1 MIIDNEK
8 IQEKIEH
15 IEHGLST
22 VKHLMADTELMK
34 WFADDFALRFCWSS
48 NAIEGNTLSL
58 DETIALVEF
67 DEVRA
72 GHTYSEYQDAKNLY
86 YAIWMSMIPFHSEPI
101 TEAWIQTNNGWLR
114 GSEGNYRTKDVTVGT
129 LLETA
134 HVPPHYDRVPELMKD
149 FATTVNFKVAGLA
162 ELFEKLTLSH
172 LTFERIHPF
181 QDGNGRVGRMILNQ
195 QLINHGL
202 LPVALTKNSDYIQA
216 FKQFGRNGDYS
227 KLMYEILKGEEEAID
242 RLTAFEKKRAQ
253 GLKCDSQLTLKGK
266 MEAANKLQAEQQ
278 KDRSAP
284 KDRDER

>member
-1 MIIDNEK
+1 MIIDNK
-8 IQEKIEH
+8 TIQEQLAHVER
-15 IEHGLST
+15 GLAA
-22 VKHLMADTELMK
+22 VEHLMSDKELMN

-67 DEVRA
+67 NEVRA

-86 YAIWMSMIPFHSEPI
+86 HAICTAMIPFHSEPI
-101 TEAWIQTNNGWLR
+101 TEAWIKENNRLLR
-114 GSEGNYRTKDVTVGT
+114 GEGGEYRTEDVKVGT

-149 FATTVNFKVAGLA
+149 FTAAVNFEINNLA
-162 ELFEKLTLSH
+162 ELFKQLTLSH

-202 LPVALTKNSDYIQA
+202 LPVALTKNSSYIQS
-216 FKQFGRNGDYS
+216 FKQYSRNGDYS
-227 KLMYEILKGEEEAID
+227 KLLHEILKGEEEAIE
-242 RLTAFEKKRAQ
+242 RLTAFEKKREQ
-253 GLKCDSQLTLKGK
+253 GLNWNPKMTLEEKI
-266 MEAANKLQAEQQ
+266 EAAGKLQA
-278 KDRSAP
+278 KTTTPVRNDRE
-284 KDRDER
+284 ER